1 MSTQEVKLKEI
12 QLLINNHDVAT
23 DKYAEVRDPGR
34 LTDIVGR
41 VAQAS
46 VEHVNQAVEA
56 AYAAFQSWRDTTL
69 DERLEVLYEIEK
81 ILIKESSEL
90 ASTLSRENGVLY
102 ATSLGEID
110 MAIRA
115 VRATVKNAKS
125 FFGNNK
131 TAEDGDSWVSVEK
144 RPIGVIAGIIPWN
157 APMVLTIQKVA
168 PALVTG
174 NTLVMK
180 PSPNSP
186 MAVSIILKKIAE
198 LVPPG
203 VINVIHG
210 DAEVGSALNKHRHVR
225 KISFTGGGKIANYI
239 MKDAAESLKSVHF
252 ELGGN
257 DPAIVLDDANLD
269 EIIPKILTSV
279 FRRSGQVCFAI
290 KRIYVPEH
298 LYETFYEKMV
308 ALVDQYKIGHALDER
323 ATFAPVNNKNQYDQ
337 INQLM
342 ERVKQSGANIVQLGQ
357 ILDPENWENGYY
369 IRPAIVRDVEPSQE
383 IVTCEQFGPI
393 IPIVAYRTE
402 EEVIK
407 MANDTE
413 YGLGSSVWTSNF
425 DRGLRIARQIEAGMT
440 FINGHGQSNLGYEL
454 MPFGGVKQSG
464 IGRENSEIGLAEF
477 IEYHAI
483 NYHK

>member
-1 MSTQEVKLKEI
+1 MSAQDVQVKEI
-12 QLLINNHDVAT
+12 QLLINNQDVYT
-23 DKYAEVRDPGR
+23 DTYVEVRDPGR
-34 LTDIVGR
+34 LSDVVGK
-41 VAQAS
+41 VAQAT
-46 VEHVNQAVEA
+46 VEHVNEAVEA
-56 AYAAFQSWRDTTL
+56 AHKAFQSWRHSTL
-69 DERLEVLYEIEK
+69 DERLEVLYKIEK
-81 ILIKESSEL
+81 LLKEEASEL
-90 ASTLSRENGVLY
+90 AATLSRENGVLY
-102 ATSLGEID
+102 STSIGEID
-110 MAIRA
+110 MAVRA
-115 VRATVKNAKS
+115 VQATVKNAKS
-125 FFGNNK
+125 FFEPVIK
-131 TAEDGDSWVSVEK
+131 EDGDSWVSVEK
-144 RPIGVIAGIIPWN
+144 RPIGVIAGIVPWN

-168 PALVTG
+168 PAIVTG

-186 MAVSIILKKIAE
+186 MGVSIILKKIAY

-210 DAEVGSALNKHRHVR
+210 DAAVGSALNKHRHVR
-225 KISFTGGGKIANYI
+225 KISFTGGGQIAKYI
-239 MKDAAESLKSVHF
+239 MKDAADSLKNVHF

-257 DPAIVLDDANLD
+257 DPAIVLDDADLD
-269 EIIPKILTSV
+269 DIIPKIVGSA

-290 KRIYVPEH
+290 KRVYVPET
-298 LYETFYEKMV
+298 LYDTFYEKICQF
-308 ALVDQYKIGHALDER
+308 VDQYKVGHGLDER

-337 INQLM
+337 VNQLI
-342 ERVKQSGANIVQLGQ
+342 ERIKNSNAKLVQLGER
-357 ILDPENWENGYY
+357 LEPENWDNGYY
-369 IRPAIVRDVEPSQE
+369 IQPAVVRDVDPNQE

-393 IPIVAYRTE
+393 LPLVSYRTE
-402 EEVIK
+402 EEVVK

-413 YGLGSSVWTSNF
+413 YGLGSSIWTSNF

-440 FINGHGQSNLGYEL
+440 FINGSGQSHLGYEL